1 MSVQSIKWRVNRV
14 IQELFSLRTCGHVDA
29 TAISMFDVHALD
41 LTWHFLTVFSVT
53 MVMGIPTV
61 KRKVKSY
68 LSETLRSLI
77 DKLSP
82 EEKLDCVIIVFI
94 GEVRSEHEAFS
105 HWIQQWWQ
113 KVCESKACVL
123 LVYSLQTDL
132 DYVHSVVAGLEK
144 EWVLFSIFHSFR
156 IYRAERSVCRTSVTL
171 MTPPLCSRF
180 STELSS
186 GLLEVI
192 SPPVTYYP
200 DLNNLKETFGDSKER
215 VR

>member
-1 MSVQSIKWRVNRV
+1 MSVQSIKWQMNRV
-14 IQELFSLRTCGHVDA
+14 TQELFSLRTCGRVHA
-29 TAISMFDVHALD
+29 TVISIVAVHALD

-105 HWIQQWWQ
+105 RWIQQWWL
-113 KVCESKACVL
+113 KVCGSKACVL

-144 EWVLFSIFHSFR
+144 EWVLFLGHSVFSVLHNISR
-156 IYRAERSVCRTSVTL
+156 EREVCYIDD
-171 MTPPLCSRF
+171 TPSLFRF